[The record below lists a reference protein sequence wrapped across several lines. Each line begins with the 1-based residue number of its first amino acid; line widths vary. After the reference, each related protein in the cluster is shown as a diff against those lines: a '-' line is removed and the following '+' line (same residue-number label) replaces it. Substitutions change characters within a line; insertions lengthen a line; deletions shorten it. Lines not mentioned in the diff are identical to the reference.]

1 MDTGWDWI
9 NLIGLALG
17 LAVAWVVRGRR
28 DRWLVENAERERA
41 YWMAQYEASMRA
53 QQTRWRRGRAA

>member
-1 MDTGWDWI
+1 MDWI
-9 NLIGLALG
+9 NIIGLMLG

-41 YWMAQYEASMRA
+41 YWMAQYETAMR
-53 QQTRWRRGRAA
+53 QTRWRRGRAA